1 MRLRAVCS
9 GKVFSRAV
17 KKAWVWNGGLEYVG
31 SLRNDVSTTYGA
43 GTPEFKVLL
52 KGGESFVREDRIVV
66 DEFEGSRG
74 WGEEL
79 EVVGGSPR
87 LGPVL

>member
-1 MRLRAVCS
+1 M
-9 GKVFSRAV
+9 
-17 KKAWVWNGGLEYVG
+17 G

-52 KGGESFVREDRIVV
+52 KGGASLACGDRNVI

-74 WGEEL
+74 WSGEL